1 MTEGPQPGGRGLWDR
16 AGTYTLRLAGA
27 LLALLVVFPAYRL
40 LARPDAG
47 LFPRGAIAAADLA
60 RTMFFLGSFIVIAV
74 AVIASRVL
82 DPSSIDR
89 RLALIGK
96 RVTAIP
102 TPWFAGGL
110 AVVAAL
116 LSLTFSLVVL
126 NGKPNLIDA
135 MVQLLHARYVAAGRL
150 GGPADQFSEFWQLQ
164 NSLVTPN
171 GWVSQYPP
179 GYVTFLAIGMRL
191 GMVQAVGPVFVGMTV
206 LFTALAAERLL
217 RDDRAVAR
225 LGALMLALSPFLLG
239 LAGAFMNHVGAA
251 AFTSA
256 AIYFAVRTRDS
267 ESLLWG
273 ALAGAAVGGIFSIRP
288 LTAIVGALVVA
299 AIWLTVPSSGT
310 RSRVVSFLRLTIAAC
325 AGISPIFIAIG
336 AYNHHFF
343 GSALRFGYIAAQGPL
358 VGPGFHRDP
367 TGQLYGPLQA
377 LAYTSSDLVT
387 LSQYLLETPIP
398 VVLVVGLYL
407 LFGRRLSTG
416 ERIIALWALLPVVA
430 NAFYWHHGI
439 FMGPRMLNEA
449 APAWALLTAIAAVGL
464 VRRIP
469 RDRMLGNYSPRAALS
484 FAFALSW
491 TAGIL
496 YLGPQRL
503 ASYGGPWMESSR
515 MGLPRT
521 GRPSLVF
528 VHGAWTGRV
537 GMRLVAHG
545 MRVDSLEAAL
555 RQNTTCDAH
564 NFALWYSTT
573 VADRPPQ
580 HPPLDFSF
588 IPHNPPP
595 KVLIADGDEIRAY
608 PGVPMS
614 PRCFREA
621 ASDTV
626 GIIDVGPLVWQG
638 DLPGIGGDGA
648 MIVRDMGPEANAR
661 LIRKY
666 PDRVP
671 EVLLRHGNDQ
681 RPKLLPYTEGM
692 KLLWPPH

>member
-1 MTEGPQPGGRGLWDR
+1 
-16 AGTYTLRLAGA
+16 
-27 LLALLVVFPAYRL
+27 
-40 LARPDAG
+40 
-47 LFPRGAIAAADLA
+47 
-60 RTMFFLGSFIVIAV
+60 
-74 AVIASRVL
+74 
-82 DPSSIDR
+82 
-89 RLALIGK
+89 
-96 RVTAIP
+96 
-102 TPWFAGGL
+102 
-110 AVVAAL
+110 
-116 LSLTFSLVVL
+116 
-126 NGKPNLIDA
+126 
-135 MVQLLHARYVAAGRL
+135 
-150 GGPADQFSEFWQLQ
+150 
-164 NSLVTPN
+164 
-171 GWVSQYPP
+171 
-179 GYVTFLAIGMRL
+179 
-191 GMVQAVGPVFVGMTV
+191 
-206 LFTALAAERLL
+206 
-217 RDDRAVAR
+217 
-225 LGALMLALSPFLLG
+225 MLALSPFLLG

-398 VVLVVGLYL
+398 AVLVVGLYL

-491 TAGIL
+491 SAGIL

-521 GRPSLVF
+521 GGPSLVF

-564 NFALWYSTT
+564 NFALWYSTN

>member
-1 MTEGPQPGGRGLWDR
+1 
-16 AGTYTLRLAGA
+16 
-27 LLALLVVFPAYRL
+27 
-40 LARPDAG
+40 
-47 LFPRGAIAAADLA
+47 
-60 RTMFFLGSFIVIAV
+60 MFFLGSFIVIAV

-491 TAGIL
+491 SAGIL

-564 NFALWYSTT
+564 NFALWYSTN

-681 RPKLLPYTEGM
+681 RPMLLPYTEGM